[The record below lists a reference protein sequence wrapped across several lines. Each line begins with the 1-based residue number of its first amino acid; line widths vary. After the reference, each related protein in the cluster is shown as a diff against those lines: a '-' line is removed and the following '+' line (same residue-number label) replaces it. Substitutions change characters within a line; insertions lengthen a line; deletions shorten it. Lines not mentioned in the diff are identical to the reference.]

1 MVSGADDGMIRIWDT
16 NQSQPTSG
24 STGASA
30 ASDVGL
36 MTPTVSLPGHEGKV
50 ARIVIEVAG
59 GAEIG
64 SGQGNGGGGVSAGG
78 EWTGRVV
85 SAGADLS
92 VRLWDVRARRPQVF
106 KFTGHTDVV
115 TALLLD
121 VEKVGGSRVTM
132 QPTCGH
138 WRQYR
143 HLHRHRQRQR
153 HRHRHRHRH
162 RRFTRPHIPPDR
174 SPTV

>member
-1 MVSGADDGMIRIWDT
+1 MTSSGSVVSGADDGTIRIWDT
-16 NQSQPTSG
+16 NQSQPASSGSG
-24 STGASA
+24 STGAGASA
-30 ASDVGL
+30 ADGL
-36 MTPTVSLPGHEGKV
+36 VTPTVSLPGHEGKI

-121 VEKVGGSRVTM
+121 VEKVGWG
-132 QPTCGH
+132 
-138 WRQYR
+138 
-143 HLHRHRQRQR
+143 
-153 HRHRHRHRH
+153 
-162 RRFTRPHIPPDR
+162 
-174 SPTV
+174 